1 MGWRQAGPLGF
12 PGHIDDHAAMTRGGV
27 PHRQLAGGHR
37 AGSQS
42 DKSLRKYLELHPL
55 PGGLTLTLLR
65 QAMPHVRAVDANT
78 WVFPLNAACRRF
90 EITQSLRRMAAFL
103 GHIAHESGSLHN
115 LEENLNYKDPQ
126 RLNKI
131 FGAIKTDKEAEAY
144 VNNPEALANKVYA
157 NRNGNGDTASGD
169 GWRYRGRGLI
179 QLTGKANYA
188 AFAKDLNVDV
198 VKDPDLVATPRYAA
212 LSAAWFWKK
221 HRLNQ
226 LADAKMYQAVSRAI
240 NKSLDSFPQREA
252 KRKRALEALCRAVLA
267 DPRI

>member
-1 MGWRQAGPLGF
+1 
-12 PGHIDDHAAMTRGGV
+12 
-27 PHRQLAGGHR
+27 
-37 AGSQS
+37 
-42 DKSLRKYLELHPL
+42 
-55 PGGLTLTLLR
+55 
-65 QAMPHVRAVDANT
+65 
-78 WVFPLNAACRRF
+78 
-90 EITQSLRRMAAFL
+90 MAAFL

-144 VNNPEALANKVYA
+144 VNSPEALANKVYA

-198 VKDPDLVATPRYAA
+198 VKDPDLGIRCMDPVWNMSFEFGNLIAWNEIPNQRAGICFSGGSAGGMVKGPTSLANSTGSRRARVAAQYLGA
-212 LSAAWFWKK
+212 S
-221 HRLNQ
+221 
-226 LADAKMYQAVSRAI
+226 SR
-240 NKSLDSFPQREA
+240 
-252 KRKRALEALCRAVLA
+252 
-267 DPRI
+267 